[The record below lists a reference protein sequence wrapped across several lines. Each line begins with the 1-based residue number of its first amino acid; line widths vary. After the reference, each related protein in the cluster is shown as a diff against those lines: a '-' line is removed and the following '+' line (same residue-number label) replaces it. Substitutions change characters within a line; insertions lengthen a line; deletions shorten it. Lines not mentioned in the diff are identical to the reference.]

1 MEGPSKSITFGAVF
15 TQTSN
20 NEHLLLWKVVS
31 HVTLYEGQLIN
42 TFVRFT
48 IPQLM
53 HPGKTNLREPYIGPF
68 FLLVERKIKIIAKT
82 YCKDLDIWLAFTS
95 YKWSNMFSVKE
106 SIPIAFSSQVV
117 YNLHVQD
124 VIRVMSVKT
133 LYILVSGFVSTYSR
147 IAIPISLNIFRVL
160 IDSDSS

>member
-1 MEGPSKSITFGAVF
+1 MKSCFPCNIIRRAVNQYLCKLYNTSVDASWEDQSKGTTKGLFK
-15 TQTSN
+15 
-20 NEHLLLWKVVS
+20 L
-31 HVTLYEGQLIN
+31 
-42 TFVRFT
+42 
-48 IPQLM
+48 
-53 HPGKTNLREPYIGPF
+53 PYIGPF
-68 FLLVERKIKIIAKT
+68 FPLVERKIKIIAKT

-133 LYILVSGFVSTYSR
+133 LYILVPGFVSTYSR